1 MAATIKDIARETG
14 VSIATVSRV
23 LNNIGGYSKEVEER
37 VLSAVKMLGYRKNE
51 TAISLVTKTTKTVG
65 IIMPNSDTSF
75 YVKIIEGI
83 EEEAH
88 ARGFSVI
95 VTHAGIGGE
104 GFQKSLDLMA
114 ERRVDGIIVFSIFLS
129 KYDLAPIE
137 SLNIPIV
144 LVSSTDTNNKIPSI
158 KVDDYLAAYTAVDY
172 LIKQG
177 HANIGLAGLSYDDE
191 NTSVPRIKGYIDALE
206 KNQIP
211 VKEQFIE
218 YGYFG
223 FQSGRRA
230 MSAYLERKEPIT
242 AVFCASDE
250 TALGIISICY
260 ENHIVV
266 PDDLSVVGYDNSRIA
281 AMVSPPLTTI
291 SQPFHQMGKLACLKL
306 LNCVLNGKK
315 ITSEI
320 IPFELIE
327 RKSVKKNHE
336 KLQETRP

>member
-1 MAATIKDIARETG
+1 MVATIKDIARETG

-37 VLSAVKMLGYRKNE
+37 VLLVSKKLGYRKNE
-51 TAISLVTKTTKTVG
+51 TAISLVTNTTKTVG

-95 VTHAGIGGE
+95 VTHAGIDGDN
-104 GFQKSLDLMA
+104 FKSSLNLMA
-114 ERRVDGIIVFSIFLS
+114 ERRVDGIIVFSIYLS
-129 KYDLAPIE
+129 AYDFEPIN

-144 LVSSTDTNNKIPSI
+144 LVSSTDINKKVPSI
-158 KVDDYLAAYTAVDY
+158 KVDDYLASFTAVDY
-172 LIKQG
+172 LLERG
-177 HANIGLAGLSYDDE
+177 HKNIGLAGLSYDDE
-191 NTSVPRIKGYIDALE
+191 NTSVPRINGYIDAL
-206 KNQIP
+206 KKYQITFNENF
-211 VKEQFIE
+211 VE
-218 YGYFG
+218 YGHFS
-223 FQSGRRA
+223 FDSGRNA
-230 MSAYLERKEPIT
+230 MTEFLKRKEPIT

-260 ENHIVV
+260 ENNLVI
-266 PDDLSVVGYDNSRIA
+266 PKDLSIVGYDNSRIA
-281 AMVSPPLTTI
+281 AMVCPPLTTI
-291 SQPFHQMGKLACLKL
+291 SQPFHQMGKRACFKL
-306 LNCVLNGKK
+306 LDCVLKSKK

-327 RKSVKKNHE
+327 RKSVRKIN
-336 KLQETRP
+336 